1 MGIFNRLKNTLF
13 TNDEARLRAEEEAHF
28 HLEMREQE
36 LMDQGLSPSE
46 AVRKARESYGNVLRQ
61 QELAS
66 DTDLLGGLDG
76 ILRDFKVAYRRL
88 RRSPLFLVSSVA
100 LLAVGLGCAT

>member
-13 TNDEARLRAEEEAHF
+13 THDEARLRAEEEAHF

-36 LMDQGLSPSE
+36 LMDQGFSPNE
-46 AVRKARESYGNVLRQ
+46 AVRKVRETYGNALGQ
-61 QELAS
+61 QKQAN
-66 DTDLLGGLDG
+66 DKDLLGGIEG

-88 RRSPLFLVSSVA
+88 RRSR
-100 LLAVGLGCAT
+100 

>member
-13 TNDEARLRAEEEAHF
+13 INDEARLREEEEAHF

-36 LMDQGLSPSE
+36 LMDQGISPNE
-46 AVRKARESYGNVLRQ
+46 AVRKVRESYGNAQRQ
-61 QELAS
+61 QEQAN
-66 DTDLLGGLDG
+66 DNDVLGGIDG

-88 RRSPLFLVSSVA
+88 RRSP
-100 LLAVGLGCAT
+100 